1 MDISTST
8 PISIYPITSAEIAN
22 LKTADENPMQSLS
35 TKCYKYFTFCYH
47 DYSTEAERLWILD
60 IAFAV
65 IPMFHEQNAP
75 VYFASSF
82 LI

>member
-35 TKCYKYFTFCYH
+35 MKM
-47 DYSTEAERLWILD
+47 L
-60 IAFAV
+60 
-65 IPMFHEQNAP
+65 
-75 VYFASSF
+75 
-82 LI
+82 